1 MEKSEAFDKV
11 TRLGKLLVK
20 ELSMES
26 SSDTLGR
33 WMAHYI
39 AGKMEEAANAEGKA
53 KQDAEQVCADTI
65 LQLWNHR
72 WKMSS
77 GIQPIK
83 SFHEIFQTL
92 SAMVPANKQ
101 SYYYRYQDEDASPSD
116 NSQLNMAR
124 ELDASAR
131 TAIEYL
137 MSEVATE
144 VASADLPD
152 WIEASESIEPNADV
166 LVIRT
171 LYEKKE
177 YASDTNAPLFDDS
190 ESSQV
195 YLIRRL
201 EGIQK
206 QLDLL
211 MTHTKTIKSAV
222 SQKIKA
228 IKSQKSKSKKGNL

>member
-1 MEKSEAFDKV
+1 MEQSETFDKV
-11 TRLGKLLVK
+11 TRLGKLLVN
-20 ELSMES
+20 ELAMEN

-39 AGKMEEAANAEGKA
+39 AGKMEEAANAAGEA

-72 WKMSS
+72 WKMNS
-77 GIQPIK
+77 GVQPIR
-83 SFHEIFQTL
+83 SFQEIFQTL

-101 SYYYRYQDEDASPSD
+101 SYYYRYQDEDVTPTD

-124 ELDASAR
+124 ELDFAAR

-137 MSEVATE
+137 MSEAATE

-152 WIEASESIEPNADV
+152 WIEASESMEPNADI

-171 LYEKKE
+171 VYEKKE
-177 YASDTNAPLFDDS
+177 YASDSNTPLFDDS
-190 ESSQV
+190 ESSQF
-195 YLIRRL
+195 YLIRNL
-201 EGIQK
+201 EETQK

-211 MTHTKTIKSAV
+211 MTHTKSIKSAI
-222 SQKIKA
+222 SKKIKA
-228 IKSQKSKSKKGNL
+228 IKTQKTKAKKGN